1 MGVREAPTA
10 GYRADGISIR
20 AVCNILL
27 TLLPALFIMKTV
39 NLALKGGDA
48 NMGSHSCFGAAG
60 HPVRGFMYEVIFA

>member
-1 MGVREAPTA
+1 VL
-10 GYRADGISIR
+10 
-20 AVCNILL
+20 NILL
-27 TLLPALFIMKTV
+27 TLAMVIFIMNTV